1 MAATIINNIEDLDL
15 NGTYSY
21 ADYLLWQFQERVEL
35 IKGRIF
41 KMSPAPLR
49 NHQEIQGA
57 IFYQLYDFL
66 KGKNCKVYNAPFDV
80 RLPGK
85 NQLTENQVQTVLQP
99 DICVVCDHSKLDEKG
114 CNGAP
119 DLVFEIV
126 SIGSVKRDLDEKFHL
141 YEQSG
146 VKEYWV
152 VFPFE
157 KQVSVYLLEGTE
169 YKLMD
174 HFQFNSKIS
183 SANLIGFSL
192 DLEKVFED

>member
-1 MAATIINNIEDLDL
+1 MITNINDLDL

-21 ADYLLWQFQERVEL
+21 ADYLRWQFQERVEL
-35 IKGRIF
+35 IKGKIF

-49 NHQEIQGA
+49 NHQEIQGE

-66 KGKNCKVYNAPFDV
+66 KDKRCKVYGAPFDV

-85 NQLTENQVQTVLQP
+85 NVLSEYQVQTVVQP
-99 DICVVCDHSKLDEKG
+99 DICVVCNLAKLDEKG

-119 DLVFEIV
+119 DLVIEIV
-126 SIGSVKRDLDEKFHL
+126 SVGSAKRDLDEKFHL

-157 KQVSVYLLEGTE
+157 KQVSVYLLKDSEFQLTE
-169 YKLMD
+169 HYQSK
-174 HFQFNSKIS
+174 SKIS
-183 SANLIGFSL
+183 SDNLVGFAL

>member
-1 MAATIINNIEDLDL
+1 
-15 NGTYSY
+15 
-21 ADYLLWQFQERVEL
+21 
-35 IKGRIF
+35 
-41 KMSPAPLR
+41 
-49 NHQEIQGA
+49 
-57 IFYQLYDFL
+57 
-66 KGKNCKVYNAPFDV
+66 
-80 RLPGK
+80 
-85 NQLTENQVQTVLQP
+85 
-99 DICVVCDHSKLDEKG
+99 
-114 CNGAP
+114 P

-192 DLEKVFED
+192 DLEKVSED

>member
-1 MAATIINNIEDLDL
+1 M

-41 KMSPAPLR
+41 KITPAPLCK
-49 NHQEIQGA
+49 HQEIQGE
-57 IFYQLYDFL
+57 IFNQIYNYL
-66 KGKNCKVYNAPFDV
+66 KGKSCKVYGALFDV

-85 NQLTENQVQTVLQP
+85 YQLTENQVHTVVQP
-99 DICVVCDHSKLDEKG
+99 DICVVCDLTKLDERG

-119 DLVFEIV
+119 NVVIEIV
-126 SIGSVKRDLDEKFHL
+126 SIGSIKRDLDEKFHL

-157 KQVSVYLLEGTE
+157 KQVSVYLLSGSEFQLTE
-169 YKLMD
+169 HY
-174 HFQFNSKIS
+174 QSNSKIS
-183 SANLIGFSL
+183 SENLVGFSL
-192 DLEKVFED
+192 DLEKVFEE